1 MPDNLKLYYPEE
13 HKSAGY
19 LNVPAVL
26 EYAVRHGC
34 YIVLG
39 VGGRGTGKTY
49 GGLDFCE
56 EKAWRTFLPNSEPL
70 YIYLRRKQKHVQMAC
85 KPVLSPFKK
94 LNKDKRR
101 NTMSFKLP
109 ETDLALITTASEEEG
124 KLKETDDVHGIFA
137 SLATFCD
144 TRSVDFSD
152 VGTIFYDEFI
162 PEKGERRIK
171 DEGYTFNNV
180 LETVNRNRE
189 FNGEP
194 PVLTFCFANS
204 EKVDNELFLYYGL
217 VKPAMLMRERGE
229 EYHIFKD
236 KGILLI
242 DMVNSPI
249 SKRKGDTFLYGKA
262 NKDNRFADMA
272 IGNEFDIDKG
282 VRIRDR
288 VQLVQYKPLCVVG
301 EICIYK
307 HKSKYDYQV
316 CFKISGTPPV
326 YRVTEIELLRF
337 KQKYRY
343 LIKAL
348 YEDAIYFEDY
358 SAFILFDRYL
368 KYS

>member
-1 MPDNLKLYYPEE
+1 MKIKKREIPKIIFLSDNKWVNGKYIKKKFIPLRNFLKKAFWVSVFL
-13 HKSAGY
+13 
-19 LNVPAVL
+19 L
-26 EYAVRHGC
+26 
-34 YIVLG
+34 LG
-39 VGGRGTGKTY
+39 H
-49 GGLDFCE
+49 GLDF
-56 EKAWRTFLPNSEPL
+56 SEHV
-70 YIYLRRKQKHVQMAC
+70 ISRKNVVIMI
-85 KPVLSPFKK
+85 LS
-94 LNKDKRR
+94 
-101 NTMSFKLP
+101 
-109 ETDLALITTASEEEG
+109 AVAI
-124 KLKETDDVHGIFA
+124 
-137 SLATFCD
+137 
-144 TRSVDFSD
+144 
-152 VGTIFYDEFI
+152 IFYDEFI

-288 VQLVQYKPLCVVG
+288 VQMMQYKPICVVG

-316 CFKISGTPPV
+316 CFKISGSPPT
-326 YRVTEIELLRF
+326 YRVTEMELLRF

-358 SAFILFDRYL
+358 SAYILFDRYL